1 MTKKEKSEFK
11 DILLS
16 EFRKLYPE
24 YINSPI
30 TEITLYVA
38 WLEERLIEAYN
49 AWLKNKLS
57 KPTATQGVDKIDGDG
72 C

>member
-30 TEITLYVA
+30 NEITLYVA

-49 AWLKNKLS
+49 EWLKNKLS
-57 KPTATQGVDKIDGDG
+57 EPTATQSVDKIDGDG

>member
-1 MTKKEKSEFK
+1 MTKREKSEFK

-16 EFRKLYPE
+16 EFRKYYPE
-24 YINSPI
+24 YINSPL

-38 WLEERLIEAYN
+38 WLEEKLIEAYGT
-49 AWLKNKLS
+49 WLKNKLS
-57 KPTATQGVDKIDGDG
+57 EPTAQQSVEVVDGDG

>member
-11 DILLS
+11 NILLS
-16 EFRKLYPE
+16 EFRKIYPE

-30 TEITLYVA
+30 IEITLYVS

-49 AWLKNKLS
+49 TWLKNKLS
-57 KPTATQGVDKIDGDG
+57 EPTATQSVEVVDGDG